1 MVRWYRRCLVPR
13 ANRHPLAPP
22 EAVPVVVWVGR
33 HSRFSHRKCPVP
45 RVVTT
50 AARTLLPIRA
60 TVFRSTTVEP
70 RKVREARASTTRP
83 PATRSNCSRP
93 TARNHPTMTPRC
105 SPRNPNNR
113 RAPRRLPNNNSSS
126 RPCSRNNSSH
136 HSPTINEK
144 PDANRSHKRWASLNR
159 YSTWPVRAVHA
170 QVDVFN
176 LAETSLPKARG
187 VLAPIHPMVQAAGR
201 TLNRSTSTARA
212 RITTLLA
219 VTASRLPAPV
229 LPTAVA

>member
-1 MVRWYRRCLVPR
+1 MRLRQPQVTPRCRRLIAIPALV
-13 ANRHPLAPP
+13 AVLLAAVITTAHDDHGAVVSALPGAAGQPAPTGPTGGSSGGGVGGPP
-22 EAVPVVVWVGR
+22 F
-33 HSRFSHRKCPVP
+33 RFSHRKCPVP

-105 SPRNPNNR
+105 SPRNPNSR
-113 RAPRRLPNNNSSS
+113 RASRRLPNNNSSS

-144 PDANRSHKRWASLNR
+144 PNANRSHKRWASLNR

-176 LAETSLPKARG
+176 LAETPLAKARG
-187 VLAPIHPMVQAAGR
+187 VL
-201 TLNRSTSTARA
+201 
-212 RITTLLA
+212 
-219 VTASRLPAPV
+219 APV